1 MGRGTIRR
9 SGSRSLA
16 ARLGVGKGV
25 VGATSAC
32 LPVSLCVSVFTSAP
46 PPSPQL
52 SLPRIHRPSPGLV
65 TGPRPAPASKSF
77 PPRGH
82 AAFRDLQRAQLDV
95 REAGEKA
102 GSEAGSE
109 PGKPEP
115 GAPSEARGKGDKRE
129 VCAEF
134 RRAPRGRRQERSPPR
149 RSGRGDARTPGDVP
163 GGVTGRAGVEAA
175 PAVAATNTSGLAS
188 SACHPA
194 ARSSPCACRRR
205 LALMRS
211 SAAPRVRPRPPALA
225 LPPAGPGSLVHFSFS
240 EEDTCWYPPG
250 RSVRW
255 VARGQSPPL
264 LCFGAGGAGSSLHWG
279 SPQSGS

>member
-1 MGRGTIRR
+1 M
-9 SGSRSLA
+9 
-16 ARLGVGKGV
+16 
-25 VGATSAC
+25 
-32 LPVSLCVSVFTSAP
+32 PVSRFLSVSLSSPLRRPQAP
-46 PPSPQL
+46 NFLSPASIAPL
-52 SLPRIHRPSPGLV
+52 PGLV
-65 TGPRPAPASKSF
+65 TGPRPAPASRSF

-109 PGKPEP
+109 LGKPEP

-134 RRAPRGRRQERSPPR
+134 RRVPRGRRQERSPPR
-149 RSGRGDARTPGDVP
+149 RSGRGDARTLGDVP

-194 ARSSPCACRRR
+194 ALVPMRMPTALGTHALQCGTPGPAPAPCPGTASRGPWVTGPLLLQRRGHLLVPSR
-205 LALMRS
+205 QICQ
-211 SAAPRVRPRPPALA
+211 VGGPRPVPSFALFSVGGGVCREQSA
-225 LPPAGPGSLVHFSFS
+225 LGESPKWFLVSAWSLTLFL
-240 EEDTCWYPPG
+240 WP
-250 RSVRW
+250 
-255 VARGQSPPL
+255 
-264 LCFGAGGAGSSLHWG
+264 
-279 SPQSGS
+279 

>member
-1 MGRGTIRR
+1 M
-9 SGSRSLA
+9 
-16 ARLGVGKGV
+16 
-25 VGATSAC
+25 
-32 LPVSLCVSVFTSAP
+32 PVSRFLSVSLSSPLRRPQAP
-46 PPSPQL
+46 NFSSPASIAPL
-52 SLPRIHRPSPGLV
+52 PGLV

-134 RRAPRGRRQERSPPR
+134 RRAPRGRRQARSPPR
-149 RSGRGDARTPGDVP
+149 SSGRGDARTPGDVP

-175 PAVAATNTSGLAS
+175 PAVAAANTSGLAS
-188 SACHPA
+188 SACHL

-225 LPPAGPGSLVHFSFS
+225 LPPAGPESLVHFSFS

-264 LCFGAGGAGSSLHWG
+264 PLEGSECFVWGGVQGAVCLGGVPKVVLSFCLEPHPLSLALNCLG
-279 SPQSGS
+279 VA